1 MSLLCFAQEMLL
13 QRCFAVSL
21 LATVLLGLGVSA
33 TPSAQGDVV
42 LQASSGGVLL
52 AGQSLP
58 QVRVLAPAKPIGIC
72 ASQLP
77 KSECPSWYAVM
88 CWMRRCDQLQSV
100 ITSAIGGWIQSCLL
114 ASQLGHAKPAST
126 DPIMKIGT

>member
-21 LATVLLGLGVSA
+21 LATVVLGLGASA
-33 TPSAQGDVV
+33 TPSAQGDAV

-58 QVRVLAPAKPIGIC
+58 QVRVCTCQTYRHLCFAVAP
-72 ASQLP
+72 S
-77 KSECPSWYAVM
+77 
-88 CWMRRCDQLQSV
+88 R
-100 ITSAIGGWIQSCLL
+100 SAPVGML
-114 ASQLGHAKPAST
+114 
-126 DPIMKIGT
+126 